1 MLGKLPPHSIE
12 AEQSTLGGL
21 LNSANAW
28 ADIGD
33 QIQAEDFYREDHRL
47 LFGAIASLAE
57 ANEPFDQI
65 TVVEK
70 LRSLNQLDRVT
81 APYIGQLA
89 VDIPG
94 AANIRSYAQIVRDRA
109 VLRSMIRA
117 GDEIT
122 TSAFEQ
128 DGVST
133 EDKLDAAEKAIGEI
147 SQKRESAGF
156 IDAAEA
162 CRMSVDRL
170 EKRLESGS
178 SITGQR
184 TGFVDYDQFTTG
196 LQDGELT
203 IVAGRPSMGK
213 SAWAMQAAYH
223 VASQGGQTLCFSLEM
238 PAVDINDRQLSALSS
253 IPLSR
258 IRSGQ
263 MHEDDWPR
271 MTDAMGRLRDWP
283 MRIVDMPAVTAR
295 GVRTMAR
302 RAHRKAPVRLIVID
316 YLQLMQARDA
326 TRQRHEQL
334 TEITSALKGL
344 ARELSCPVMC
354 LSQLNRGV
362 EQRQNKRP
370 MMADLRESG
379 GIEQDADNIAFLYRD
394 EVYNDDSPH
403 EGVAE
408 VILGKQRNGPIGHVE
423 LAWDAEC
430 VRFRDY
436 TGPSRSERE
445 PRNVTPIRKT
455 GGFSYE

>member
-170 EKRLESGS
+170 EKRLE
-178 SITGQR
+178 
-184 TGFVDYDQFTTG
+184 
-196 LQDGELT
+196 
-203 IVAGRPSMGK
+203 
-213 SAWAMQAAYH
+213 
-223 VASQGGQTLCFSLEM
+223 
-238 PAVDINDRQLSALSS
+238 
-253 IPLSR
+253 
-258 IRSGQ
+258 
-263 MHEDDWPR
+263 
-271 MTDAMGRLRDWP
+271 
-283 MRIVDMPAVTAR
+283 
-295 GVRTMAR
+295 
-302 RAHRKAPVRLIVID
+302 
-316 YLQLMQARDA
+316 
-326 TRQRHEQL
+326 
-334 TEITSALKGL
+334 
-344 ARELSCPVMC
+344 
-354 LSQLNRGV
+354 
-362 EQRQNKRP
+362 
-370 MMADLRESG
+370 
-379 GIEQDADNIAFLYRD
+379 
-394 EVYNDDSPH
+394 
-403 EGVAE
+403 
-408 VILGKQRNGPIGHVE
+408 
-423 LAWDAEC
+423 
-430 VRFRDY
+430 
-436 TGPSRSERE
+436 
-445 PRNVTPIRKT
+445 
-455 GGFSYE
+455 